1 MSPVGRLSS
10 EDTSPGSAGG
20 RRGQVCQVCVLPV
33 CRRCAPLPTGDRAMP
48 LRLVLRYLASDR
60 VVERLS
66 HWWPVRW
73 AARRVADGLVRSVR
87 AAEQVARS
95 EAAQSARRRSASFRA
110 TFSEELRRGFE
121 EMNRRNKT

>member
-1 MSPVGRLSS
+1 
-10 EDTSPGSAGG
+10 
-20 RRGQVCQVCVLPV
+20 
-33 CRRCAPLPTGDRAMP
+33 MP